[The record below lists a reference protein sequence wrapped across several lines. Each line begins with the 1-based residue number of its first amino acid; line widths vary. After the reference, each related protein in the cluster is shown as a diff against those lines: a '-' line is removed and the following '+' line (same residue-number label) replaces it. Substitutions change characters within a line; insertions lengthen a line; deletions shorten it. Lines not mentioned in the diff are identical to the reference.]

1 MCGMSDISIQSA
13 ARRGLLAAGAA
24 ALFFA
29 AVPVSA
35 ATIGI
40 VAPQSGPYALLGQ
53 QILRGAQAAVADGDK
68 LVPITESCEQGSG
81 SAIAEALKQAG
92 AAAAIGFLCVETLS
106 ESLPKLKD
114 AGIAAITV
122 SVRSK
127 ILMEDATRYGWPF
140 FRLAPVDG
148 EEAEKLADIVLS
160 RFQNK
165 SIALVDDGTIYGREL
180 TGAIRQKLEAGGIKP
195 AFADTFRPGQE
206 QQLALVRRLVK
217 TGASHVVVGGDRTD
231 VAIMA
236 RDAAAEKAALTFIG
250 GDVMRAANRPVP
262 LVEGVLAVALP
273 DYAALPSAAA
283 AVAVLRSKNSEA
295 DGYTLPAYAAVE
307 IARTA
312 TSKALAEKKTVAQVL
327 PNLSVDTVLG
337 PLAFSTNHEL
347 AQNPFRLQEW
357 RDNTFHPVD
366 GETE

>member
-1 MCGMSDISIQSA
+1 MCGMSDISIRSA

-35 ATIGI
+35 ATIGV

-53 QILRGAQAAVADGDK
+53 QILRGAQAAATDGDK
-68 LVPITESCEQGSG
+68 LVPIAESCEQGSG
-81 SAIAEALKQAG
+81 GAIAEALKQAG
-92 AAAAIGFLCVETLS
+92 ATAAIGFLCVETLS
-106 ESLPKLKD
+106 ESLPMLKE
-114 AGIAAITV
+114 AGIAAITI

-217 TGASHVVVGGDRTD
+217 TGASHVVVGGDRAD

-236 RDAAAEKAALTFIG
+236 RDGAAEKAALTFIG
-250 GDVMRAANRPVP
+250 GDVMRAANRP
-262 LVEGVLAVALP
+262 LALADGALAVALP
-273 DYAALPSAAA
+273 DYAALPSAAP
-283 AVAVLRSKNSEA
+283 AVAALRSKNSEA

-307 IARTA
+307 IARAA
-312 TSKALAEKKTVAQVL
+312 TGKALAEKKTVAQVL
-327 PNLSVDTVLG
+327 PNLTVRTVLG
-337 PLAFSTNHEL
+337 LLAFGTTHEL

-357 RDNTFHPVD
+357 RAGAFHPVD

>member
-1 MCGMSDISIQSA
+1 MCGMSDIVIRSL
-13 ARRGLLAAGAA
+13 RRHGLALAGAA
-24 ALFFA
+24 GVFLA
-29 AVPVSA
+29 AAPVSA
-35 ATIGI
+35 ATIGV
-40 VAPQSGPYALLGQ
+40 VAPASGPYALLGQ
-53 QILRGAQAAVADGDK
+53 QILHGAEAAVADGDK
-68 LVPITESCEQGSG
+68 LVPIAESCEQGAGKSV
-81 SAIAEALKQAG
+81 ADRLKQAG
-92 AAAAIGFLCVETLS
+92 ATVAIGFLCVETLS
-106 ESLPKLKD
+106 ESLPQLKE

-148 EEAEKLADIVLS
+148 EEADRLAEIVLS
-160 RFQNK
+160 KFQNK

-217 TGASHVVVGGDRTD
+217 TGASHVVVGGDRAD
-231 VAIMA
+231 VAVMA
-236 RDAAAEKAALTFIG
+236 RDAAAEKAALTIIG
-250 GDVMRAANRPVP
+250 GDVMRAADRPVP
-262 LVEGVLAVALP
+262 LADGVLAVALP
-273 DYAALPSAAA
+273 EYAARPSAAP
-283 AVAVLRSKNSEA
+283 AVAALHASGHEA
-295 DGYTLPAYAAVE
+295 DGYTLPAYAAVQ
-307 IARTA
+307 IARAA
-312 TSKALAEKKTVAQVL
+312 TSKALAEKKSVAQVL

-337 PLAFSTNHEL
+337 RLTFATSHEL

-357 RDNTFHPVD
+357 RANAFHPVE